1 MRLELRVGGGGA
13 LRVGDASGSWNP
25 QTGDPSAGGRSPAGW
40 LCGPALG
47 ARRQGGAAFPAGERQ
62 RGVPSRRATWP
73 RLALR
78 SSRARGQNSP
88 AARTAQW

>member
-13 LRVGDASGSWNP
+13 LRVGDAGGSWNP
-25 QTGDPSAGGRSPAGW
+25 QTGGRSPAGW

-47 ARRQGGAAFPAGERQ
+47 VRRQGGAAVPAGERQ